1 MTIQWF
7 SKEIRL
13 LVISGNEFKCYDAIL
28 NQITY
33 EVMSYLYVFS
43 ERVWNMIFKDI
54 NGIGIVIVNGEMFFT
69 NTMVKKKFLH

>member
-7 SKEIRL
+7 SKKIRL

-33 EVMSYLYVFS
+33 EEMSYLYVFS
-43 ERVWNMIFKDI
+43 ERVLNMIFKDI

>member
-13 LVISGNEFKCYDAIL
+13 SVISGNEFKCYDAIL

-43 ERVWNMIFKDI
+43 ERVLNMIFKDI